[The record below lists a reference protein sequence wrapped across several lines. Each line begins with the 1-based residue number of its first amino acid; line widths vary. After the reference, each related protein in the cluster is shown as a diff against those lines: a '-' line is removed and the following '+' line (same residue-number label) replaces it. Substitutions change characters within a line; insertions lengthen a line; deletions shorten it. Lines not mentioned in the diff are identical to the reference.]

1 MKAGSRQSRF
11 FSVFGCGW
19 LRRVAFGRLDGL
31 GMRVSQDGPDTR
43 RATLGFAQ
51 RRQGPRQ
58 ARQEDTHDRRK
69 PLSWRPRIGHRP
81 GSMGWQLR
89 SARLGQRKPLQ
100 RGPVQEAL
108 IRSDDHNARNITVMQ
123 NQTRWRRVVGKAERQ
138 KNTKRFAWSDFI

>member
-1 MKAGSRQSRF
+1 
-11 FSVFGCGW
+11 
-19 LRRVAFGRLDGL
+19 
-31 GMRVSQDGPDTR
+31 
-43 RATLGFAQ
+43 
-51 RRQGPRQ
+51 
-58 ARQEDTHDRRK
+58 
-69 PLSWRPRIGHRP
+69 
-81 GSMGWQLR
+81 MGWQLR